1 MIWREI
7 LPLLS
12 LQHMG
17 LLVLGPTEFRCLR
30 KGRGSERESRC
41 YQYKSSI
48 KIKVT
53 QTHIS
58 VVFGRG
64 SKRRGGVGWGGGLG
78 MVRQVH
84 DTLKTFLNLKSEK
97 DALWR
102 SHAGDEMK
110 KGYLLF
116 AHRLLI

>member
-1 MIWREI
+1 MLPIQVFDQDKSYTDTYISGVRKRE
-7 LPLLS
+7 
-12 LQHMG
+12 Q
-17 LLVLGPTEFRCLR
+17 E
-30 KGRGSERESRC
+30 KGW
-41 YQYKSSI
+41 
-48 KIKVT
+48 
-53 QTHIS
+53 
-58 VVFGRG
+58 
-64 SKRRGGVGWGGGLG
+64 GGVGWGGGLG